1 MSLPGTSA
9 KDPAPHRFG
18 KPLHRYASL
27 ESTNDKA
34 LDLLEEGAPEGT
46 LVLADEQT
54 RGRGRRDRLWH
65 SPAGVSLYASL
76 ILRPR
81 LPATLLPLVSL
92 TAAVGAARALEEW
105 GGLRGVA
112 IKWPND
118 LLLGEKKLGGILAE
132 ARGESGSAAIVVGV
146 GLNVNL
152 VDFPAGM
159 EGEATSLRLA
169 SGRPWDREPLL
180 GAILAFWEAEYDR
193 LLAAGPAPL
202 LEAML
207 QRSAHPRGSLV
218 EIDLGG
224 GEILNGTF
232 AGYGGSGELL
242 LQEAGGAV
250 RPLHVGEVRRVRL
263 P

>member
-1 MSLPGTSA
+1 LSLPGIPP

-18 KPLHRYASL
+18 KPLHRYAAL

-34 LDLLEEGAPEGT
+34 LELLEGGAAEGT
-46 LVLADEQT
+46 LVVAEEQA
-54 RGRGRRDRLWH
+54 RGRGRRDRAWH

-81 LPATLLPLVSL
+81 LPGALLPLVSL
-92 TAAVGAARALEEW
+92 TAAAGAARALEEW

-118 LLLGEKKLGGILAE
+118 LLFGEKKLGGILAE
-132 ARGESGSAAIVVGV
+132 ARGESGSATVVVGV

-152 VDFPAGM
+152 VEFPAGM

-169 SGRPWDREPLL
+169 TGRSWDREPLL
-180 GAILAFWEAEYDR
+180 RAILAFWEAEYDG
-193 LLAAGPAPL
+193 LVAAGPKRL

-207 QRSAHPRGSLV
+207 QRSAHPRGSLL

-224 GEILNGTF
+224 EILSGTF

-242 LQEAGGAV
+242 LQETGGAV
-250 RPLHVGEVRRVRL
+250 RPLHVGEVRRVRV

>member
-1 MSLPGTSA
+1 MSLPGIPSPE
-9 KDPAPHRFG
+9 PAARRFG
-18 KPLHRYASL
+18 KPLHRFAAL

-34 LDLLEEGAPEGT
+34 LELLEAGAPEGT
-46 LVLADEQT
+46 LVLAEEQS
-54 RGRGRRDRLWH
+54 RGRGRRDRSWH

-81 LPATLLPLVSL
+81 LPATLLPVVSL
-92 TAAVGAARALEEW
+92 TAAAGVARALEEW

-118 LLLGEKKLGGILAE
+118 LLFGERKLGGILAE
-132 ARGESGSAAIVVGV
+132 ARGGSGSAALVVGV
-146 GLNVNL
+146 GLNVNG

-159 EGEATSLRLA
+159 EEVATSLRLA
-169 SGRPWDREPLL
+169 SGRSWDREPLL
-180 GAILAFWEAEYDR
+180 SVVLAFWEAEYDR
-193 LLAAGPAPL
+193 LVAAGPALL

-207 QRSAHPRGSLV
+207 QRSAHPHGSRL

-224 GEILNGTF
+224 QILNGTF

-242 LQEAGGAV
+242 LQEADGAV
-250 RPLHVGEVRRVRL
+250 RPLHVGEVRRVRM